1 MTIADILRTL
11 DSNPAVALQQLDGID
26 MGERWDPQMTA
37 DEKAEVRA
45 ARLRVERE
53 LARKQQNSPRRLP

>member
-1 MTIADILRTL
+1 MTIDYALRTL

-37 DEKAEVRA
+37 DERAEVRA
-45 ARLRVERE
+45 ARLRVERDV
-53 LARKQQNSPRRLP
+53 ARKSNNRSNT

>member
-1 MTIADILRTL
+1 MTIDYALRTL

-37 DEKAEVRA
+37 DERAEVRA

-53 LARKQQNSPRRLP
+53 LVRKQGRRG

>member
-1 MTIADILRTL
+1 MTIPYALRTL
-11 DSNPAVALQQLDGID
+11 SRDPATAKLELDGIEA
-26 MGERWDPQMTA
+26 GERWDPQMTA

-53 LARKQQNSPRRLP
+53 LARKQGRRG